1 MDRLYGILKTATW
14 AFIGV
19 FAGRSIARWIDYR
32 TRPGLYAL
40 ASAPWYQSIL
50 IHAAV
55 TAAIVAALLTA
66 MHILRKRNNGKD

>member
-1 MDRLYGILKTATW
+1 MNRLYGILKTAMW

-19 FAGRSIARWIDYR
+19 FAGMSIARGIDYR

-50 IHAAV
+50 IHAGV
-55 TAAIVAALLTA
+55 TAGIVAVLLTA
-66 MHILRKRNNGKD
+66 VHIIRKRSSGKS

>member
-1 MDRLYGILKTATW
+1 MHRLYAILKTAMW

-19 FAGRSIARWIDYR
+19 FAGRSLARWYDYR

-50 IHAAV
+50 LHAAA
-55 TAAIVAALLTA
+55 TAVIVAVLLTA
-66 MHILRKRNNGKD
+66 MHILRKRQTKG